1 MCVICLYRDYSLRLR
16 YTRGLLIGLFT
27 GFLIYCVRN
36 RNIIYLFDNFT
47 IQFYLFR
54 IHFDNMDFVASLILV
69 FILKYSLFYN
79 YGIFLNTNLSVSI
92 STYFTFWGS
101 VHVCYRQIVSL
112 HVIKTSASSNQSEAD
127 GVILFRIN
135 QTTEQNLLLNAT

>member
-1 MCVICLYRDYSLRLR
+1 MCLRIFVQIWLTVLLFCLFSVWNLTHWNIIRIIYIKNKYFVRTHFIQYIYILCVICLYRDYSLRLR

-27 GFLIYCVRN
+27 GFLIYCVRIC
-36 RNIIYLFDNFT
+36 NIIYLFDNFT

-79 YGIFLNTNLSVSI
+79 YGIF
-92 STYFTFWGS
+92 
-101 VHVCYRQIVSL
+101 
-112 HVIKTSASSNQSEAD
+112 
-127 GVILFRIN
+127 
-135 QTTEQNLLLNAT
+135 